1 MKSLMLTIESLKL
14 LKSIIREQHQA
25 SSSHLS
31 ESLAFSLGFNS
42 HAALLT
48 YLNSTDYIPTL
59 FKLDDERF
67 VSRMSNFGIEISNW
81 SGFPSLPIEWISN
94 DRLRNRSIPEGD
106 NKQRSTH
113 DNNDSVLGCV
123 NFFTNM
129 GWNIVAGT
137 VKGADR
143 TYPAG
148 FNLLNES
155 SQKVRVFVYDIPF
168 GSEDHSFLMQLTAD
182 FCKQDGWAKG
192 IMMYN
197 SRPHVQNN
205 DGTSFAMTGMLYSTF
220 GDEWTPMFV
229 NKSMT
234 SIDKL
239 FEINEKAFKDPGN
252 AYGNSNLIFDT
263 DGYAAELFDRL
274 IQR

>member
-14 LKSIIREQHQA
+14 LKSIIREHHQV

-42 HAALLT
+42 HASLLAS
-48 YLNSTDYIPTL
+48 LNSKDYIPTV

-67 VSRMSNFGIEISNW
+67 ISRMSGFGIEIPNW

-94 DRLRNRSIPEGD
+94 DRLRNISISPGD
-106 NKQRSTH
+106 NEQRSSH
-113 DNNDSVLGCV
+113 INNGCVLGCV

-129 GWNIVAGT
+129 GWHIVAGT

-148 FNLLNES
+148 FTLQNES

-168 GSEDHSFLMQLTAD
+168 GSEDHTFFMQLTAD
-182 FCKQDGWAKG
+182 FCKQDGWARG

-197 SRPHVQNN
+197 SRPRVQNN
-205 DGTSFAMTGMLYSTF
+205 DGTSFAMTGMLYSTI

-239 FEINEKAFKDPGN
+239 FEMNEKAFKDPGN
-252 AYGNSNLIFDT
+252 AYGSSNLIFDT
-263 DGYAAELFDRL
+263 DGYAAELFDRF